1 MKLYAKFFSLHLR
14 SMMQYKSS
22 FFLMTLGQFILAFS
36 AFLSVWFLFDRF
48 HQVDGFTFEQ
58 VLLCFSVTLMAF
70 SWCEGFFRGFDTFS
84 STIQNAEFDRIL
96 LRPRNEIFLV
106 LSGKIELSKIG
117 RLLQAF
123 LVFLYALPVSGVEW
137 NVQRVLVLL
146 FMLIGGVC
154 VFCGLFL
161 IYAAICFFT
170 VEGLEFM
177 NIFTDGGKEFG
188 SYPMSIYG
196 DGILRFFTFMVPIAC
211 FQYWP
216 LLYLLGKSDS
226 LWCMLSPLVCIVFLL
241 PCWGFWRFGVRHYQ
255 STGS

>member
-70 SWCEGFFRGFDTFS
+70 SLCEGFFRGFDTFS

-106 LSGKIELSKIG
+106 LSGKIELSKFG

-123 LVFLYALPVSGVEW
+123 LVFLYALPASGVEW
-137 NVQRVLVLL
+137 NVQRVVVLL

-161 IYAAICFFT
+161 IYASICFFT

-196 DGILRFFTFMVPIAC
+196 DGILRFFTFVVPIAC

-226 LWCMLSPLVCIVFLL
+226 LWCMLSPLICIVFLL
-241 PCWGFWRFGVRHYQ
+241 PCWGFWRFGIRHYQ

>member
-70 SWCEGFFRGFDTFS
+70 SLCEGFFRGFDTFS

-123 LVFLYALPVSGVEW
+123 LVFLYALPASGVEW
-137 NVQRVLVLL
+137 NIQRVVVLL

-170 VEGLEFM
+170 IEGLEFM

-196 DGILRFFTFMVPIAC
+196 DGILRFFTFVVPIAC

>member
-137 NVQRVLVLL
+137 DVQRVLVLL

>member
-70 SWCEGFFRGFDTFS
+70 SLCEGFFRGFDTFS

>member
-226 LWCMLSPLVCIVFLL
+226 LWCMLAPLVCIVFLL